1 MNNFTGV
8 YLYYI
13 PIILIITIGMSFIFR
28 QNLPQ
33 LRADLK
39 TKDDSQAKNFREL
52 IFFIGKFLL
61 FRFLGIVIFF
71 GIGYLGLF
79 IWLKYYY

>member
-33 LRADLK
+33 LRGGLK

-52 IFFIGKFLL
+52 IFF
-61 FRFLGIVIFF
+61 
-71 GIGYLGLF
+71 Y
-79 IWLKYYY
+79 W